1 MDGVPA
7 FRVLFVCIGNVCRSP
22 FGERLLAERVRG
34 SGIEVASAGVAAMVG
49 AEMSPEAAVLLQEYG
64 GTADGFVARQL
75 TPSML
80 READLVLT
88 ATRELRSRVLAEAPG
103 ALRRTFTVLELAAL
117 LDLVDPAPPAGLI
130 AEAAAARSLL
140 GPVELDVPDPY
151 GRGDEAHALA
161 ASLMAEAVERI
172 ATALAGEPARSA
184 NGGAG
189 DWPG

>member
-1 MDGVPA
+1 VDRVPT

-34 SGIEVASAGVAAMVG
+34 SGIEVASAGIAAMVG

-117 LDLVDPAPPAGLI
+117 LDLVEPAPPAELVT
-130 AEAAAARSLL
+130 EAAAARSLL
-140 GPVELDVPDPY
+140 GPGELDVPDPY
-151 GRGDEAHALA
+151 GRGAEAHARA
-161 ASLMAEAVERI
+161 ASLMADAVERI
-172 ATALAGEPARSA
+172 AAALAGEPARSA
-184 NGGAG
+184 EGGAG
-189 DWPG
+189 DWSG